1 MRTENINRKFKLHDE
16 RRLAA
21 QLPEQLHGLD
31 VVGFVRVDEF
41 SGELLNSFGQF
52 SGGVVP
58 PLTRIYRNAQPNR
71 IDAWLLDLLR
81 QAGIG
86 ERFYLRTGLEYFPW
100 ADCRVLDHRW
110 LESLRRVMGPNQGF
124 IAHTKN
130 GAAMTIG
137 AQYEVLGFARDA
149 AALANPPAAAPA
161 AAGSP
166 AGPAPYTLAAL
177 SADPLVPGASVQLP
191 PVTLTTPA
199 DPTQPPASPA
209 PSRTPDSAPHPARPD
224 QPAGAVHDPELLG
237 ANHDQP
243 LVGLNPAQPPRLTGV
258 SRDTVGAG
266 QDLPGDPRDQP
277 LAGSSLNQPPA
288 PPVRAADDQS
298 LVGSTLIEPP
308 AGSTPPAAARPVP
321 AMTGPAMTAPPTRA
335 TTGDPEATVL
345 LSAVSE
351 REDADRATTRIE
363 RPDAV
368 TRRITRDQ
376 VPAPENQGPQPDS
389 H

>member
-41 SGELLNSFGQF
+41 SGELLNSFGLF
-52 SGGVVP
+52 ASGSVAP
-58 PLTRIYRNAQPNR
+58 QARIYRNAQPNR

-110 LESLRRVMGPNQGF
+110 LESLRRVMGPNQAF
-124 IAHTKN
+124 VAHGKN

-149 AALANPPAAAPA
+149 AALANSPAAAQPAGPA
-161 AAGSP
+161 APQP
-166 AGPAPYTLAAL
+166 ATPAPYTLAAL
-177 SADPLVPGASVQLP
+177 SADAPAPAASVQLP
-191 PVTLTTPA
+191 PVTLTAPA
-199 DPTQPPASPA
+199 APNPAPAFGSPSSASPA
-209 PSRTPDSAPHPARPD
+209 RPEPVD
-224 QPAGAVHDPELLG
+224 RVAATHDPSLLG

-243 LVGLNPAQPPRLTGV
+243 LVGLNPDHSQPGSVRLTGP
-258 SRDTVGAG
+258 G
-266 QDLPGDPRDQP
+266 QDRPAASPHDQP
-277 LAGSSLNQPPA
+277 LTGSSLSE
-288 PPVRAADDQS
+288 PPVRSVSSTGDRS

-308 AGSTPPAAARPVP
+308 SGASP
-321 AMTGPAMTAPPTRA
+321 AMTGPAKTSRP
-335 TTGDPEATVL
+335 GDSEKTVL
-345 LSAVSE
+345 LSAIP
-351 REDADRATTRIE
+351 DRSDDEQTTTRIE

-376 VPAPENQGPQPDS
+376 VPAPEQGSPGTQAAQPDS